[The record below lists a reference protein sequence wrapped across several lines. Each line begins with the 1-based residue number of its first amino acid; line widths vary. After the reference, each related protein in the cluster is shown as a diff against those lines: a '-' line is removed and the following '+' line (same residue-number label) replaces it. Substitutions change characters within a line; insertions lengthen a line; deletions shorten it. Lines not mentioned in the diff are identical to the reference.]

1 MCYIFIPLFAF
12 KFSSKRRS
20 RRPHL
25 RRSVSQPLGLNELSP
40 LMHRKP
46 GGGMPV
52 FQRTSNTVLS
62 EDEHD
67 GRGGTGTSDDDMM
80 SDSESSVASL
90 TERKKSFEQASDRVV
105 KIV

>member
-1 MCYIFIPLFAF
+1 
-12 KFSSKRRS
+12 
-20 RRPHL
+20 
-25 RRSVSQPLGLNELSP
+25 
-40 LMHRKP
+40 
-46 GGGMPV
+46 MPV

-62 EDEHD
+62 DDEHD